1 LEGTTEP
8 CVHQDQG
15 EGAAT
20 PQETAPD
27 VPVSVQESLAEVLAG
42 GGLLQGLGALTVV
55 VRAWDLLR
63 EVTITFIT
71 FTIVWPQVNNRKG
84 TQPHP
89 STENWTKD
97 LLSMA
102 LPIRT
107 RPSFPPQSVSPIR
120 KLP

>member
-1 LEGTTEP
+1 M
-8 CVHQDQG
+8 
-15 EGAAT
+15 
-20 PQETAPD
+20 APD
-27 VPVSVQESLAEVLAG
+27 VPVSVQESLAEVSAG

-84 TQPHP
+84 TQPDP